1 MTMAERGFF
10 QALMFGLLL
19 ATPSLAADGKPTPN
33 WANPAPVY
41 KDLPGVV
48 SPEALANEKAAEQP
62 TCTTAIEY
70 RRWRRDDILSSDSV
84 PVTVYRCEKN
94 GITYSSTEMPDR
106 PWVPGLNPTDL
117 PRY

>member
-1 MTMAERGFF
+1 MRMVTKDFWRLLMLG
-10 QALMFGLLL
+10 ALIS
-19 ATPSLAADGKPTPN
+19 APVLAADGKAQPN

-48 SPEALANEKAAEQP
+48 SPETLAKQKAADEP
-62 TCTTAIEY
+62 NCTTDIEY
-70 RRWRRDDILSSDSV
+70 RRWRRDDILSSDSM

-94 GITYSSTEMPDR
+94 GVTYSSTQMPDR

-117 PRY
+117 PRQ